1 MNFTDKIVEKPEGGT
16 VSLTGDPL
24 PLGGYFVGGVV
35 APLVLDEDDIHTPEG
50 RAKVDEFIAYLN
62 GPTVG
67 AAFLGW
73 WTDEETG
80 KVWVDGTSHHSTEF
94 VAGRIGRRRREI
106 AIFDIERQRSLRL
119 VYVDGE

>member
-1 MNFTDKIVEKPEGGT
+1 MNITSKILAKPEGGT

-24 PLGGYFVGGVV
+24 PTGGYFVGGLVS
-35 APLVLDEDDIHTPEG
+35 PLIIEPEDSPREQREALDH
-50 RAKVDEFIAYLN
+50 FIEYLN

-80 KVWVDGTSHHSTEF
+80 KLWVDGTSHHETEF

-106 AIFDIERQRSLRL
+106 AIYDIAKQRELRL
-119 VYVDGE
+119 VYVEGE